1 MRLEKW
7 LKEIVKEELQRGLFV
22 WYDPL
27 ASFVSIVEK
36 VVPRGAKLLKFEGSY
51 LALRFKLEDEDP
63 DFDKKWVVYIPEEAT
78 NFLKDWEFIGSK
90 EVLSLPEVLLRK
102 GKLSLSRELIK
113 AMEKNSSKLVK
124 NWSILIGKKEPTTE
138 LIIDSLLAIAFEL
151 PRWDEAEAVIKFIV
165 NAEEIDDFCK
175 TTGMRVCLDISHSQ
189 FGIQI
194 SLSIG
199 ENMK

>member
-7 LKEIVKEELQRGLFV
+7 LKEIVKEGLQRGLFV

-63 DFDKKWVVYIPEEAT
+63 EFDKKWVVYIPEKAT
-78 NFLKDWEFIGSK
+78 NFLKDWEFIGDK

-113 AMEKNSSKLVK
+113 AMEKNSSMLVK

-151 PRWDEAEAVIKFIV
+151 PRWDEAEAVI
-165 NAEEIDDFCK
+165 
-175 TTGMRVCLDISHSQ
+175 
-189 FGIQI
+189 
-194 SLSIG
+194 
-199 ENMK
+199 